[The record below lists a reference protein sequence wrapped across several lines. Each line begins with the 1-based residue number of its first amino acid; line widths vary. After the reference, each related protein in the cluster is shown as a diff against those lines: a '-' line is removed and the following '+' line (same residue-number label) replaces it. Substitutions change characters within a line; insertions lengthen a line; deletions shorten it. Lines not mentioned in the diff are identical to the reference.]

1 MEGSSEKRFCPVELT
16 LYAVDGSTKCW
27 GGVSF
32 FHTEMSLRDF
42 STRRVGIGDLVTV
55 KFAFT
60 IYMPNRVNKVPVNN
74 NIVTFYH

>member
-1 MEGSSEKRFCPVELT
+1 MAARNVG
-16 LYAVDGSTKCW
+16 

-42 STRRVGIGDLVTV
+42 STRVGIGDLFTV

-60 IYMPNRVNKVPVNN
+60 IYMPNRVNKGPVNN